1 MKSKFELKIQ
11 SFQHISFEI
20 LKNGDSVPK
29 LGNSIYINDS
39 EEPAYE
45 KEMLLSKALQHLIET
60 KTIDNAIRT
69 DDREDLLAYVDSI
82 LAVVQAKRSEVMR
95 LEEYVEAPKATTRKK
110 LKS

>member
-1 MKSKFELKIQ
+1 MKREFKLKIQ

-20 LKNGDSVPK
+20 LKNGDSIPK
-29 LGNSIYINDS
+29 LGNSIYINDF

-60 KTIDNAIRT
+60 KTIDNAITT
-69 DDREDLLAYVDSI
+69 DDREDLLVYIDSI
-82 LAVVQAKRSEVMR
+82 LAVVQAKRSEVMS
-95 LEEYVEAPKATTRKK
+95 LQEHAKTTTDTTKKK

>member
-11 SFQHISFEI
+11 SFQHISIEI

-60 KTIDNAIRT
+60 KMIDN
-69 DDREDLLAYVDSI
+69 S
-82 LAVVQAKRSEVMR
+82 
-95 LEEYVEAPKATTRKK
+95 
-110 LKS
+110 